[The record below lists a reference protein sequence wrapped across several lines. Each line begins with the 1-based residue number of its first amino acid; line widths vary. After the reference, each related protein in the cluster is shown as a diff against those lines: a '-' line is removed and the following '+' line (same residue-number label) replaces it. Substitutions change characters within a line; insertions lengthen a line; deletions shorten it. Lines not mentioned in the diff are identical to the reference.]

1 MYDEFGFVIR
11 CGLGAG
17 VGWLFCLW
25 ILFILFYFFTFTSS
39 FYRLC
44 CASTHAR
51 SIRGKGGGSDQGT
64 GTAKRQHCRGNT
76 VQFWWVF
83 LGGAWFGFVW
93 DVGGVVFWFWVYFLT
108 QSALQCIN
116 GVVRHMVRLTQV
128 RRLKRVAEAQGY
140 LRQACCS
147 ERLVFF
153 FCFTHCILIL
163 YIDSSS
169 EPKELI

>member
-1 MYDEFGFVIR
+1 MLLQSGGRGEGQIRELVQLKDSIVGEILCNFG
-11 CGLGAG
+11 G
-17 VGWLFCLW
+17 
-25 ILFILFYFFTFTSS
+25 FF
-39 FYRLC
+39 
-44 CASTHAR
+44 
-51 SIRGKGGGSDQGT
+51 
-64 GTAKRQHCRGNT
+64 
-76 VQFWWVF
+76 W
-83 LGGAWFGFVW
+83 GGAWFGFVW